1 MAKKKKAL
9 ITGITG
15 QDGSYLAK
23 LLIDKGYKVYG
34 IIRRTST
41 VTTERINPLFK
52 AKNKPVLIYGDLTDS
67 ESMVRV
73 LKEVQPDEVYNLGA
87 QSHVGIS
94 FKEPEYTANAD
105 ALGALRLLEGIR
117 MLGLTKKT
125 KFYQAS
131 TSELYG
137 KVQEVPQT
145 ETTPFYPRSPYGVS
159 KLFAYWMVMNYRES
173 YGMFATNGIL
183 FNHESPL
190 RGEEFVTRK
199 ITRALAKISLGSQKY
214 LDLGNMNAKR
224 DWGHARDYVEAMW
237 RILQQKKPDNFVIAT
252 GEQHSVREFVEIAA
266 RELGII
272 IKWQGK
278 GLNEKGIVDKVVK
291 PKVKIGSGD
300 LKVKKGDVI
309 VKINPDF
316 YRPAEVETLLGD
328 PSKSKKVLGWKLKTS
343 FKQLVIDMAQ
353 SDFKLALKEL
363 YLKEGGF

>member
-15 QDGSYLAK
+15 QDGAYLAQ
-23 LLIDKGYKVYG
+23 LLLDKGYKVYG
-34 IIRRTST
+34 IVRRTST
-41 VTTERINPLFK
+41 VTTERIAHLFEG
-52 AKNKPVLIYGDLTDS
+52 KNKPELVYGDLTDS

-117 MLGLTKKT
+117 MLGLAKKT

-159 KLFAYWMVMNYRES
+159 KLFAYWMVINYRES

-199 ITRALAKISLGSQKY
+199 ITRALAKISLGAQKCLY
-214 LDLGNMNAKR
+214 LGNMNAKR

-252 GEQHSVREFVEIAA
+252 GEQHSVREFIEIAA

-278 GLNEKGIVDKVVK
+278 GLSEKGIVHSLIK
-291 PKVKIGSGD
+291 PNVQFGTEK
-300 LKVKKGDVI
+300 LKVKKGDIIIKV
-309 VKINPDF
+309 NPDF
-316 YRPAEVETLLGD
+316 YRPAEVETLLGN
-328 PSKSKKVLGWKLKTS
+328 PAKSKKVLGWKLKTS
-343 FKQLVIDMAQ
+343 FNQLVGEMTQ
-353 SDFKLALKEL
+353 SDFKLALKET
-363 YLKEGGF
+363 YLKKGGF